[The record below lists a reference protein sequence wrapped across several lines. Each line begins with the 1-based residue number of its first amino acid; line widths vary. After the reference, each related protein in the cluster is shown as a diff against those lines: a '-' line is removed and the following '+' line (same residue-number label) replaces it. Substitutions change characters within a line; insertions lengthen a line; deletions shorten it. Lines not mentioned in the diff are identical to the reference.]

1 MQKFA
6 YFVSMIS
13 IHLFSAVLELQLW
26 LQFRGNL
33 SWMSFLMLYDRKLQ
47 NWKCTCVDLFC
58 VFNFPCTLTKKYLR
72 AISNCIESKYKQ
84 AKHQKINLY
93 LVVIFSGF
101 SAIMWKPF
109 FQRKH
114 VGEVLGN
121 VLWGSPKSDEHI
133 TSPHNSNIFENHQLD
148 ILSWCNTKFSKLES
162 NHLEQLVWRINMSSL
177 GQKLLCLQ

>member
-58 VFNFPCTLTKKYLR
+58 VFNFPCTLTKN
-72 AISNCIESKYKQ
+72 ISEPFLIVLKANISRPNIKKLICIWLWFS
-84 AKHQKINLY
+84 
-93 LVVIFSGF
+93 LV
-101 SAIMWKPF
+101 
-109 FQRKH
+109 FQQ
-114 VGEVLGN
+114 LC
-121 VLWGSPKSDEHI
+121 
-133 TSPHNSNIFENHQLD
+133 ENHSFRESMLERFWETYSEAVPRVMNILLLLTIVIYLKIINSTYCLD
-148 ILSWCNTKFSKLES
+148 VTPNSQN
-162 NHLEQLVWRINMSSL
+162 
-177 GQKLLCLQ
+177 